1 MNNPSIIKNTSFLY
15 IKMAVTMLISLY
27 STRVILENLGEKDF
41 GLFNLVAGVIVM
53 FGFFQDTMTRATL
66 RYLCFYKGEGDI
78 TKQKIVFNVSLFIHM
93 IIAIVICINLIG
105 FSDYIFNELLNI
117 EKERITA
124 AKYVYYFMIF
134 SFAFT
139 VLTIPYDSILNANE
153 NMFIYSIIG
162 VIESFC
168 RLIIALVIPFYTNDK
183 LIFFA
188 LCTVIVTINSLLIK
202 RIYCH
207 KKYSECSIN
216 ISFIE
221 KRTVY
226 KMLSYAGWNFLTSI
240 SSLLTYHG
248 LGVILNMFWGTA
260 LNAAQGIANQIN
272 GVLMNFSEN
281 IMKALNPVIN
291 KAEGEN
297 NQEKLQKLSF
307 TGTKSTFMIF
317 SFFAIPV
324 MFEAENIL
332 NIWLKET
339 PKWTV
344 IFCQL
349 LLFRTLI
356 NQLTTVFASRIYA
369 QGSIKGYCIVKT
381 IFNILPLFFTYYAFK
396 AQLPPY
402 TMYIIMLFFW
412 EILGGYVVLYFAQHK
427 CNLNINAYIK
437 EILLPSI
444 IVIITTSIIVFL
456 IINNIHAFFLR
467 IIITSFISTISLCL
481 IAWYILLNND
491 ERNIIKATIS
501 TVQRKLGIK
510 I

>member
-53 FGFFQDTMTRATL
+53 LGFFQDTMTRATL
-66 RYLCFYKGEGDI
+66 RYLCFYKGEEDI
-78 TKQKIVFNVSLFIHM
+78 TKQKIVFNVSLFIHI

-105 FSDYIFNELLNI
+105 LSDYVFNELLNI
-117 EKERITA
+117 EKERIIA
-124 AKYVYYFMIF
+124 AKYVYYLMIF
-134 SFAFT
+134 SFVFT

-162 VIESFC
+162 IIESFC

-188 LCTVIVTINSLLIK
+188 FCTVIVTITSLLIK
-202 RIYCH
+202 RNYSH

-216 ISFIE
+216 FSLID
-221 KRTVY
+221 KQTVY

-272 GVLMNFSEN
+272 GVLMSFSEN

-291 KAEGEN
+291 KAEGED

-307 TGTKSTFMIF
+307 IGTKSTFIIF

-356 NQLTTVFASRIYA
+356 NQLTTVFASRVYA
-369 QGSIKGYCIVKT
+369 QGNIKWYCIIKT
-381 IFNILPLFFTYYAFK
+381 IFNILPLFFTYFAFK

-427 CNLNINAYIK
+427 CKLNIYSYIK
-437 EILLPSI
+437 EIFIPAI
-444 IVIITTSIIVFL
+444 IIFILTSIIDSL
-456 IINNIHAFFLR
+456 IITHINADFLR
-467 IIITSFISTISLCL
+467 ILITFLISTFVLSTMSWNTFLNKNERDL
-481 IAWYILLNND
+481 IMKKIL
-491 ERNIIKATIS
+491 AT
-501 TVQRKLGIK
+501 RYK
-510 I
+510 IFKI